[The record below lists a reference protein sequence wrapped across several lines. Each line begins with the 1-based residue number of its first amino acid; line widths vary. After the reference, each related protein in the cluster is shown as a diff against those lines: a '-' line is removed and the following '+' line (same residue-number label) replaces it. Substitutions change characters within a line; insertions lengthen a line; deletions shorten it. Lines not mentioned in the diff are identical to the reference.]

1 MTERTLPSRNE
12 PLELRGAYV
21 QLLILGLACLAAASV
36 VVWLLLRSDGHAA
49 PLPAA
54 GGGPTLVSQAQLERL
69 PAVVGHPVYWAG
81 PRNGF
86 SYELTRTANGRTFVR
101 YLPPG
106 VPAGDARPDF
116 LVVGT
121 YSRPGSFA
129 ALQRAAERPGSVTA
143 NLPNRGLMVVFST
156 QPKSVYFG
164 YPSAEYQVEVF
175 APSSTAARRLV
186 LSGTITPIR
195 SAEKR

>member
-1 MTERTLPSRNE
+1 M
-12 PLELRGAYV
+12 
-21 QLLILGLACLAAASV
+21 
-36 VVWLLLRSDGHAA
+36 
-49 PLPAA
+49 
-54 GGGPTLVSQAQLERL
+54 LVSQAQLERL

-101 YLPPG
+101 YLTPG
-106 VPAGDARPDF
+106 VRAGDARPNF

-129 ALQRAAERPGSVTA
+129 ALQRAAEGPGSVA
-143 NLPNRGLMVVFST
+143 AKLPNHGLMVVFSNK
-156 QPKSVYFG
+156 PKSVYFG

-175 APSSTAARRLV
+175 APSSTVARGLV
-186 LSGTITPIR
+186 LHGTIKPIR
-195 SAEKR
+195 